1 MKKLS
6 ALLDLLIPARV
17 DLRRLRM
24 VLDEAERD
32 TERATR
38 NLCEEIQGLEEEAEH
53 WRRKAEALVYGPQP
67 GESESA
73 FADRM
78 REDLDAIRS
87 TDGAKALLYLLYRE
101 EEEVFAAWLDATPA
115 DAAELRMSAIA
126 SRRMRAGLVK
136 ALSAA
141 KVRESA
147 VGRAAANKAGEYE
160 RFLRA
165 AKKPT

>member
-1 MKKLS
+1 
-6 ALLDLLIPARV
+6 
-17 DLRRLRM
+17 
-24 VLDEAERD
+24 
-32 TERATR
+32 
-38 NLCEEIQGLEEEAEH
+38 
-53 WRRKAEALVYGPQP
+53 
-67 GESESA
+67 
-73 FADRM
+73 
-78 REDLDAIRS
+78 
-87 TDGAKALLYLLYRE
+87 
-101 EEEVFAAWLDATPA
+101 LDATPA